1 MIKFGPLDRGK
12 TVLLVGIFSLFI
24 LAGFC
29 WFGYQ
34 PKTQTTEKLKKEIE
48 TLERQIR
55 QAEASLQNLEELEKT
70 YLQKQAAMSLMEEV
84 LPSGEE
90 ITTLLKELL
99 VRSEGL
105 DIEFLDLGEPVFIR
119 AASEAEKVKKITVV
133 LKLRSPF
140 LKFIEYL
147 NRLEN
152 LHRLINVTSLGVQGK
167 EDILSKVDI
176 DLTLEAYRWG
186 EVE

>member
-1 MIKFGPLDRGK
+1 MKFGPLGRGK
-12 TVLLVGIFSLFI
+12 KVLLVGVLSLPL
-24 LAGFC
+24 LAGFY
-29 WFGYQ
+29 WYGYQ
-34 PKTQTTEKLKKEIE
+34 PKIQTIGNLKREIGI
-48 TLERQIR
+48 LEGQIR
-55 QAEASLQNLEELEKT
+55 KARASLKNLDELEKKH
-70 YLQKQAAMSLMEEV
+70 QQIQAAVSLMEEV

-90 ITTLLKELL
+90 VTTLLKELL

-119 AASEAEKVKKITVV
+119 AASEAEKVKKITLT

-147 NRLEN
+147 NRVGN
-152 LHRLINVTSLGVQGK
+152 LQRLINVTSLEVQAK

-176 DLTLEAYRWG
+176 DLTLEAYAWG